1 LRLLFGSFNDFVTDS
16 LMSSEPAIYA
26 KGLSKAYSIYSDPA
40 DRLRQ
45 ATIPRLQ
52 RLARPFA
59 NAVGKHINESV
70 YFSQHWALRP
80 LDFHVNPGET
90 LGVIGRNGSGKSTL
104 LQLVCGTLTPTE
116 GHVAVRGRVAALL
129 ELGSGFNPEYTGR
142 ENVYLNASV
151 LGLTRDETE
160 ARIDDVLA
168 FADIG
173 EYVDQPVKTYSSGM
187 GMRLAFAVIAHVDAD
202 ILIIDEALAVGDAF
216 FQQKCLRW
224 LRQFRESGTV
234 LFCGHDTGAVM
245 SLCQRALWL
254 DEGRLKMDGTA
265 KNVCEAYAASIHA
278 ETMGLSEQ
286 VIRIARPRPS
296 LAADTRAS
304 MDRSAN
310 ELPVPAKRVLPPAPA
325 EQSAIFDVRDESSE
339 FGSGRAIIQEV
350 TMAAQDG
357 SALTWIEGGES
368 VSITVQILTNEEIE
382 DPIVGFHIKDRLGQ
396 PLFGDNTY
404 LTYVD
409 SRIALKARQTIA
421 ARFCFDMPFLA
432 SGRYSVTAA
441 IASGS
446 LDIHVQH
453 HWLHDA
459 LLFDIHSPFRNG
471 VMVAVPMRE
480 ITLKID
486 E

>member
-1 LRLLFGSFNDFVTDS
+1 
-16 LMSSEPAIYA
+16 MSSEPAIYA
-26 KGLSKAYSIYSDPA
+26 TGLSKAYSIYSNPT

-45 ATIPRLQ
+45 AIIPRVQ
-52 RLARPFA
+52 RLARPLA
-59 NAVGKHINESV
+59 NVIGKHIHENT
-70 YFSQHWALRP
+70 YFSQHWALHP
-80 LDFHVNPGET
+80 LNFQVNPGET

-104 LQLVCGTLTPTE
+104 LQLVCGTLTPTA
-116 GHVAVRGRVAALL
+116 GHVAIRGRVAALL

-151 LGLTRDETE
+151 LGLSREETE

-173 EYVDQPVKTYSSGM
+173 EYVDQPVKSYSSGM

-224 LRQFRESGTV
+224 LRQFRENGTV

-245 SLCQRALWL
+245 NLCQRALWL
-254 DEGRLKMDGTA
+254 DNGSLKMEGTA
-265 KNVCEAYAASIHA
+265 KEVCEAYSASIQTQ
-278 ETMGLSEQ
+278 TMGLPEQ

-296 LAADTRAS
+296 LAADKRS
-304 MDRSAN
+304 GPDRPVG
-310 ELPVPAKRVLPPAPA
+310 ELPVAAKRVIPPPPAERP
-325 EQSAIFDVRDESSE
+325 AIFDVRDESGE
-339 FGSGRAIIQEV
+339 FGSGQAVIQEV

-357 SALTWIEGGES
+357 TALTWIEGGEA
-368 VSITVQILTNEEIE
+368 VSITVRILINDDMD
-382 DPIVGFHIKDRLGQ
+382 DPIVGFHVKDRLGQ
-396 PLFGDNTY
+396 ALIGDNTY
-404 LTYVD
+404 LAYANSFTK
-409 SRIALKARQTIA
+409 LKRGQNVT
-421 ARFCFDMPFLA
+421 ARFRFDLPFLA
-432 SGRYSVTAA
+432 SGRYSLTAA

-459 LLFDIHSPFRNG
+459 LLFDVHSPFRNG

-480 ITLKID
+480 IALKVD